1 MAKKYYW
8 LKLHEGFF
16 RDKKIKK
23 LRRIAGG
30 DTYTII
36 YLKMQLLSL
45 KTDGKLY
52 FDSVEESFAEELAL
66 EIDEEVD
73 NVKVTLA
80 FLFSNGLIE
89 EAEEDSF
96 ILPETIK
103 SIGGESDS
111 TPRVR
116 KHRAK
121 KKQVLPKPEEAQAL
135 PENQKTLHCNADETN
150 CNTEL
155 EKELEKEKEKEI
167 ELTDRQRERVEFLR
181 ELFAGWSVSDY
192 KIFYLS
198 SLVKDRVC
206 DYSMNQYEQDL
217 KIYDNMQRLID
228 KARAEDVTYI
238 YAWMQK
244 VIPLFEGWE

>member
-52 FDSVEESFAEELAL
+52 FDSVEDSFAEELAL

-80 FLFSNGLIE
+80 FLFNNGLIE
-89 EAEEDSF
+89 EAEVDSY

-103 SIGGESDS
+103 SIGGESGS
-111 TPRVR
+111 APRVR

-121 KKQVLPKPEEAQAL
+121 KKELL
-135 PENQKTLHCNADETN
+135 PEPSEQKVLQCNATVTN
-150 CNTEL
+150 GNTEL
-155 EKELEKEKEKEI
+155 EKELEKKKEIEI
-167 ELTDRQRERVEFLR
+167 ELTDRQRERVDFIR
-181 ELFAGWSVSDY
+181 DLFAGWSVSDY
-192 KIFYLS
+192 KILYLS
-198 SLVKDRVC
+198 SLVMDQL
-206 DYSMNQYEQDL
+206 DWYGLDQYEQDL
-217 KIYDNMQRLID
+217 KLYDNMKKITN
-228 KARAEDVTYI
+228 KARADGVEYI

-244 VIPLFEGWE
+244 VIPVFEGWE

>member
-52 FDSVEESFAEELAL
+52 FDSVEDSFAEELAL
-66 EIDEEVD
+66 EIDEEVE

-80 FLFSNGLIE
+80 FLSSNGLIE

-103 SIGGESDS
+103 SIGGESGS
-111 TPRVR
+111 APRVR

-121 KKQVLPKPEEAQAL
+121 KKELLPQ
-135 PENQKTLHCNADETN
+135 PENQKALQCNATVTN
-150 CNTEL
+150 SNTEL
-155 EKELEKEKEKEI
+155 EIELEKEKEKEI
-167 ELTDRQRERVEFLR
+167 ELTDRQRERVDLLR
-181 ELFAGWSVSDY
+181 DLFAGWSVSDY

-198 SLVKDRVC
+198 SLVKEQVC
-206 DYSMNQYEQDL
+206 HYGMEQYEQDL
-217 KIYDNMQRLID
+217 KIYDNMQKLIN
-228 KARAEDVTYI
+228 KAKAEDVTYI